1 MKMKNKEKGKEVSN
15 QMFMLLAEDA
25 KSINTFGLAGMAGQ
39 PIFMDRLSRVH
50 SKEEE
55 RKRTQELTK

>member
-1 MKMKNKEKGKEVSN
+1 
-15 QMFMLLAEDA
+15 MFMLLAEDA